1 MCFGF
6 FEIREK
12 LLLISLIDRTAGLR
26 KAASKRVVSPF
37 SFRFLVKTNYSD
49 FRRRSVSRIYSVPR
63 KHDIVNVGHRAQG
76 EPYEQEDKVVT
87 TMKADICYGLN
98 IVFTKATC

>member
-26 KAASKRVVSPF
+26 KATRKRVVSPF
-37 SFRFLVKTNYSD
+37 SFRFLVKTNYSE
-49 FRRRSVSRIYSVPR
+49 FRR
-63 KHDIVNVGHRAQG
+63 
-76 EPYEQEDKVVT
+76 
-87 TMKADICYGLN
+87 
-98 IVFTKATC
+98 